1 MIKWLKWIGVLAVVI
16 LGIAAV
22 TGVALAQGP
31 VDEDGDGQCDICG
44 QEAGQGWMH
53 GWRYH
58 QNGQQ
63 TGRGPYGDAQNC
75 PHFVDENNDGVCDN
89 FIDEDGD
96 GVCDNH
102 AGRGQGQGS
111 NFVDEDGD
119 GVCDNFVDED
129 GDGVCD
135 LRNQAG
141 QPGSGGRGMMG
152 GRGMYGRGANGQQNG
167 N

>member
-1 MIKWLKWIGVLAVVI
+1 MIKWLKWIGVLTVVT
-16 LGIAAV
+16 LSIAAV

-44 QEAGQGWMH
+44 QEAGQGLMH

-75 PHFVDENNDGVCDN
+75 PNFVDENNDGVCDN
-89 FIDEDGD
+89 FVDEDGD

-102 AGRGQGQGS
+102 AGRGQGS

-119 GVCDNFVDED
+119 GVCD
-129 GDGVCD
+129 
-135 LRNQAG
+135 LHNQAG
-141 QPGSGGRGMMG
+141 QTESGGRGMLRGHGMG
-152 GRGMYGRGANGQQNG
+152 GRGMGGRGANSQQNG
-167 N
+167 S